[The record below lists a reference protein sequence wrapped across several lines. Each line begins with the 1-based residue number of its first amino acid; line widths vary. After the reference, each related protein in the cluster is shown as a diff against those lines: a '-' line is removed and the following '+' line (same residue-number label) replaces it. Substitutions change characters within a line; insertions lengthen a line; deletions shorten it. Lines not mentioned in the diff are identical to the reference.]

1 MVNGANIEEKSKR
14 TGNTIYLDAVNER
27 CYNLMDYMAANGA
40 NINARND
47 AGKNAL
53 QIAIEKKDVQLY
65 KHIQDINARGQQP
78 SQKNSNN
85 N

>member
-1 MVNGANIEEKSKR
+1 
-14 TGNTIYLDAVNER
+14 
-27 CYNLMDYMAANGA
+27 MAANGA

-78 SQKNSNN
+78 SPKNSNN